1 MPATRARALVLG
13 DLVLDVVL
21 APAGPLRRGTDV
33 AGRVSFRQGGSAAT
47 TARWL
52 ARLGTEVALVTAVGD
67 DGLGEALVA
76 HLESL
81 GVTVHALRIRGART
95 GRLGVLVEEDGERSF
110 VADRGAIQRLSPRSL
125 DPRWFGGLDLLH
137 LPAYS
142 LVGDTLA
149 AAASRAA
156 RLARQGGAAVSID
169 LASAGFLAAEGPA
182 RILGRVAEIGPDVL
196 LATHAEAEAAVQGDR
211 PAGLLRLA
219 PLVVVKEGAHGAA
232 VYVRGVPE
240 PLGVPT
246 LPAGARDTTGA
257 GDAFDAGFL
266 AAWIQ
271 LSRGTEALGAARP
284 ARPGHQ
290 RPAPTTVREGDLR
303 RAVVAGHR
311 AAGRELLGRRTEFDV
326 AGLLVH
332 GAAPPVHRA
341 GG

>member
-1 MPATRARALVLG
+1 MPATRARVLVLG

-33 AGRVSFRQGGSAAT
+33 TGRVSFRQGGSAAT

-52 ARLGTEVALVTAVGD
+52 ARLGTDAALVTAVGD
-67 DGLGEALVA
+67 DGLGDALVA
-76 HLESL
+76 HLESV

-95 GRLGVLVEEDGERSF
+95 GRLGVLVEEDAERSF
-110 VADRGAIQRLSPRSL
+110 VADRGAIHRLSPRSL

-149 AAASRAA
+149 AAAARAA
-156 RLARQGGAAVSID
+156 RLARRGGARVSID

-196 LATHAEAEAAVQGDR
+196 LATHAEAEAAVQGDP

-246 LPAGARDTTGA
+246 LPAVARDTTGA

-266 AAWIQ
+266 AAWIR
-271 LSRGTEALGAARP
+271 LSHGTKARGAAGPDRPERDRP
-284 ARPGHQ
+284 A
-290 RPAPTTVREGDLR
+290 TMTVREGDLR

-311 AAGRELLGRRTEFDV
+311 AAARELLGRRTEFDM

-332 GAAPPVHRA
+332 RA
-341 GG
+341 GRRPPR